1 MGIEQKAYVYVNICF
16 TFLWCENGSIV
27 KLFL

>member
-1 MGIEQKAYVYVNICF
+1 MGIKQKSMYMNIRF

-27 KLFL
+27 KFFL